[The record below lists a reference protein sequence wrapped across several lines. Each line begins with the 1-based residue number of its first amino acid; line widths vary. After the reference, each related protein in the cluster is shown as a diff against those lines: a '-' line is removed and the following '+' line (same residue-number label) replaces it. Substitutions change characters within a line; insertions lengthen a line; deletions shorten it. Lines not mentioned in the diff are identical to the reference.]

1 MQTVSMLIGGE
12 RRHSSS
18 GATFARRNP
27 LDGEVAS
34 EAPACTVDDARAA
47 ADAAARAFPGWA
59 ALGPAPAVRCC

>member
-47 ADAAARAFPGWA
+47 ADAAARAFRLGRARPG
-59 ALGPAPAVRCC
+59 AVRCC

>member
-34 EAPACTVDDARAA
+34 EAPACTVDDARGGRRGRPRISRLGR
-47 ADAAARAFPGWA
+47 ARPRR
-59 ALGPAPAVRCC
+59 PVRCC